1 MRLIDADIF
10 LSKIEPD
17 EYYHTNEIMD
27 MVTSLHCRFAQSV
40 SITSSCSPSC
50 RIYAHPFFPYTKFS
64 AVSKFPSGASVVNLF
79 TAYFL
84 RSFPPPACVGR
95 PARKKV

>member
-27 MVTSLHCRFAQSV
+27 ILPVLCVPERFY
-40 SITSSCSPSC
+40 P
-50 RIYAHPFFPYTKFS
+50 H
-64 AVSKFPSGASVVNLF
+64 
-79 TAYFL
+79 
-84 RSFPPPACVGR
+84 
-95 PARKKV
+95 